1 MFNKKKY
8 RVLTIIVLV
17 LILFTLFVWYGNLE
31 SDPEQGN
38 YPGAEELVKDYDK
51 YVGEKV
57 EVTGKVVDEDP
68 IRIEI
73 EYGEQKKGLT
83 IIGTDKQVDKGD
95 RFSVYGTVKENGTID
110 AENTVVFPFLNY
122 IYMYLISIVGATWIL
137 IRIIKQWR
145 WNSKELQ
152 FERRDEPLPLKQ
164 ILTGGDSD
172 G

>member
-1 MFNKKKY
+1 MFDKTKY
-8 RVLTIIVLV
+8 RGLTIIVLV
-17 LILFTLFVWYGNLE
+17 LILFTLFVWYGNLK

-38 YPGAEELVKDYDK
+38 YPGAEELIDDYDK
-51 YVGEKV
+51 YLGEKV

-73 EYGEQKKGLT
+73 EHGKQKKELT
-83 IIGTDKQVDKGD
+83 IIGTDKLVDNGD
-95 RFSVYGTVKENGTID
+95 RLSVYGTVKKDDTID

-122 IYMYLISIVGATWIL
+122 IYMYVISLVGAAWIL
-137 IRIIKQWR
+137 IRIIKQWK
-145 WNSKELQ
+145 WNSEELR

-164 ILTGGDSD
+164 ILMGGYSD